1 MGGRVEVDAADE
13 TALDELRGAFSG
25 DVIGSLAGGYDE
37 HFLREEG
44 EDRASG
50 PGSDQ
55 YERLKA
61 VKRSY
66 DLTNSSRLNQ
76 NITPD

>member
-13 TALDELRGAFSG
+13 TALDELRGPS
-25 DVIGSLAGGYDE
+25 
-37 HFLREEG
+37 
-44 EDRASG
+44 RATSSDHSPAVATSTSSWRKARTARQA